1 MGQQNHNRFIGL
13 KKLSDRLLEDI
24 VALMNA
30 REGPAKKR
38 GPYKKKPLQ
47 ISN

>member
-1 MGQQNHNRFIGL
+1 MAAG
-13 KKLSDRLLEDI
+13 LSDRLMTMEDV
-24 VALMNA
+24 VALIDA
-30 REGPAKKR
+30 RGAAPKKR